1 MLPTDRYTLDEV
13 IGALRSR
20 DRRMLAR
27 CCSLAESTLQ
37 KDREFLA
44 RIIDALPASP
54 NVTRRI
60 AITGSPGVGK
70 SSLIEK
76 WGFQLIEQGHSVAV
90 MAIDPSSRRTGGS
103 ILGDKTRMPR
113 LSNARNAFVRPQ
125 PSGTHLGGTSS
136 GTRASVILCE
146 AAGFDTIIIETVGV
160 GQSEVEVADIV
171 DVCLLLTLPTA
182 GDEVQAIKR
191 GIMEVSDI
199 IAVMKSDIE
208 PHAARHASALLQG
221 AVRMLRPFSEEWL
234 TRVVIAN
241 AVEETGLDDLNA
253 AVTEFFR
260 HERRDAI
267 CRRRERQMV
276 QWFDSA
282 LDTMFR
288 EMLLHREDIRHT
300 IEHERLALV
309 NNKTTVPIA
318 VLHVEQTLSDILQW
332 KNDQ

>member
-1 MLPTDRYTLDEV
+1 MPPTDPYVLDEV
-13 IGALRSR
+13 VGALRNG
-20 DRRMLAR
+20 DRRVLAR

-37 KDREFLA
+37 KDREILA
-44 RIIDALPASP
+44 SIIDALPPSP
-54 NVTRRI
+54 TVTRRV
-60 AITGSPGVGK
+60 AVTGSPGVGK
-70 SSLIEK
+70 SSLIEQ
-76 WGFQLIEQGHSVAV
+76 WGMQLLEQDHSIAV
-90 MAIDPSSRRTGGS
+90 LAIDPSSRRTGGS

-113 LSNARNAFVRPQ
+113 LSNARSAFVRPQ
-125 PSGTHLGGTSS
+125 PSGPHLGGTSS
-136 GTRASVILCE
+136 GTRAAVILCE

-160 GQSEVEVADIV
+160 GQSEIEVADIV

-199 IAVMKSDIE
+199 IAVMKSDID
-208 PHAARHASALLQG
+208 PHAARQAAALLQG

-234 TRVVIAN
+234 TRVVLAN
-241 AVEETGLDDLNA
+241 TVEETGLDDLNA

-267 CRRRERQMV
+267 RQRRERQMV
-276 QWFDSA
+276 QWFDSV

-288 EMLLHREDIRHT
+288 EMLLHRKDVRHV
-300 IEHERLALV
+300 IEQERFALV
-309 NNKTTVPIA
+309 NNQTTVPIA
-318 VLHVEQTLSDILQW
+318 VLHVEQTLRDILQW